1 MEIKNRAVE
10 TLYRDLRPY
19 AFAVAYRMLGTVS
32 EAEDIVQ
39 DAFVRLQETAATTIP
54 TGIASPK
61 AYVTT
66 VVTRLAIDRL
76 RSARTRRELYVGPW
90 LPEPVVGPGVEPNQ
104 DAGES
109 GTLTMAVLVLLES
122 LSPVERA
129 VFVLREGF
137 AVDYAEI
144 ARIVAKSEI
153 HCRQIATRARQQVEK
168 RRPRFETSAARRE
181 ALAGQFLLAAT
192 TGDLTGLVAL
202 LAQDAVFH
210 GDGGGKAKAFPRPIE
225 GRDAVVKLVLG
236 LFAKGQQLGVRCE
249 PYAVNG
255 QPGFLVRD
263 PRGRLINVLSLDVHD
278 DGTVHTV
285 RSIVNP
291 DKLGHLGPLSD
302 LARQG

>member
-1 MEIKNRAVE
+1 MEKNRAVE
-10 TLYRDLRPY
+10 TLYRDLRPQ

-32 EAEDIVQ
+32 EAEDVVH
-39 DAFVRLQETAATTIP
+39 DAFVRLQERPATTTP
-54 TGIASPK
+54 DEIAAPK
-61 AYVTT
+61 AYLTT

-76 RSARTRRELYVGPW
+76 RSARTRREIYVGPW
-90 LPEPVVGPGVEPNQ
+90 LPEPVVARNVEPAP
-104 DAGES
+104 DGGEP

-153 HCRQIATRARQQVEK
+153 HCRQIANRARQQVEK

-181 ALAGQFLLAAT
+181 ELAAQFLLAAT
-192 TGDLTGLVAL
+192 TGDLTGLTTL

-210 GDGGGKAKAFPRPIE
+210 GDGGGKAKAFPRPIG
-225 GRDAVVKLVLG
+225 GRDAVVKLLLG
-236 LFAKGQQLGVRCE
+236 LFGKGRDLGVRCE
-249 PYAVNG
+249 PCGVNG

-263 PRGRLINVLSLDVHD
+263 PAGRLINVLSIDVHD
-278 DGTVHTV
+278 DGSVHTV

-302 LARQG
+302 LARRG